1 MKPNSCV
8 WGVIYEDVVDD
19 KMQILVE
26 SPPLPLNKNTS
37 KMHPK
42 TCMKK

>member
-19 KMQILVE
+19 EMQILVE
-26 SPPLPLNKNTS
+26 SPPLPLG
-37 KMHPK
+37 HHADE
-42 TCMKK
+42 